1 MTKRI
6 AAATLAAASVL
17 TAAPAAQAQ
26 RTNEEIDRNDDGIVC
41 IVDRRGGFGTT
52 LTDNN
57 TRATESGCP
66 ANSVPILL
74 VP

>member
-6 AAATLAAASVL
+6 AAATLAAASML
-17 TAAPAAQAQ
+17 LAAPAAHAQ

-57 TRATESGCP
+57 TQASESGCP
-66 ANSVPILL
+66 ANSIPVPI